1 MKNTALLALS
11 SPEGS
16 DNYYSQ
22 LMNMKDELGRPFFRN
37 VDCFMICEPCRKL
50 EREKQILCNHVKQ
63 TAHWL
68 SARKAQRLKSLYK
81 HDPSTAIRE
90 FGGISIDGFQ
100 PCFRKEDIKLLYDA
114 PPIIQKYSP
123 DYVYVAV
130 DPNGGGPSQMA
141 IVSLYFDTDGRTIVS
156 ETLKKFLSVFF

>member
-22 LMNMKDELGRPFFRN
+22 LIQLQDDKTGRSFFRI
-37 VDCFMICEPCRKL
+37 VDCFMICEACRKL
-50 EREKQILCNHVKQ
+50 ERDKQILCNHVKQ

-68 SARKAQRLKSLYK
+68 SARKGQRLKSLYK
-81 HDPSTAIRE
+81 TDPGTAIRE
-90 FGGISIDGFQ
+90 FGGIIEDDFAS
-100 PCFRKEDIKLLYDA
+100 CFRKEDIKMMYDA
-114 PPIIQKYSP
+114 TPAIIKYSP
-123 DYVYVAV
+123 DHVYVAV

-141 IVSLYFDTDGRTIVS
+141 IVSGYFDVNTRFIVS
-156 ETLKKFLSVFF
+156 FISLVP